1 MQYKNKGSISGFLP
15 VLALLTLSVAN
26 PGYAAVTPGEYSAQ
40 ALGLESMVGVKVT
53 IDKDGVIKNIV
64 VDASEETPEL
74 GGVGG
79 PEVGKAI
86 VEQQSLSVDAYTGA
100 TMTSN
105 AVLEAVEDALKQSGA
120 DVNAYKK

>member
-1 MQYKNKGSISGFLP
+1 MNYNIRNLLP
-15 VLALLTLSVAN
+15 TVALLTLGAVSSC
-26 PGYAAVTPGEYSAQ
+26 YASITPGEYNAE
-40 ALGLESMVGVKVT
+40 ALGIEGMVGVKVT
-53 IDKDGVIKNIV
+53 IDKDGVIKKIV

-86 VEQQSLSVDAYTGA
+86 VEQQSLSVDGYTGA

-120 DVNAYKK
+120 DVSAYKK